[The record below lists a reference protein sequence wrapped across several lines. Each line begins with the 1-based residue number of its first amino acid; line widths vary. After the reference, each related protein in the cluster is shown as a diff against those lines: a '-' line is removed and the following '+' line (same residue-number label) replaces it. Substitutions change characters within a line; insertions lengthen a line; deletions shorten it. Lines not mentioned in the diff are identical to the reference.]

1 MIIIAYG
8 ANLNSSIGAPEK
20 TYAKL
25 PEILLQHGIE
35 VLKASPLYKT
45 APVPVSDQPDYYNG
59 VLTVQAALQPVDLLK
74 ALHVIEKALGRN
86 RTVQNAA
93 RGIDLDVIA
102 YDDVVTAAGAVII
115 PHPRMHD
122 RDFVLR
128 PLCDIAPDWQHPARM
143 RTAKQLLN
151 ALEGA

>member
-8 ANLNSSIGAPEK
+8 ANLNSPLGSPEQ

-25 PEILLQHGIE
+25 PDVLFQHGIE
-35 VLKASPLYKT
+35 VLKASPIYKT
-45 APVPVSDQPDYYNG
+45 APVPVSDQPDYYNA
-59 VLTVQAALQPVDLLK
+59 VLSIKTALQPVDLLK
-74 ALHVIEKALGRN
+74 ALHAVEKQLGRV

-102 YDDVVTAAGAVII
+102 YNDLMITDTVTI

-122 RDFVLR
+122 RIFVLQ
-128 PLCDIAPDWQHPARM
+128 PLCDIEPNWQHPIYNN
-143 RTAKQLLN
+143 TAKQLLN
-151 ALEGA
+151 ALEST